1 MKKLSLVLSIV
12 LMMCIMVACGSG
24 EPATI
29 IDNEGNTVQMT
40 ADELK
45 AVYDENTERFE
56 DLYKGAA
63 IELIG
68 TVERVD
74 GRVVE
79 LKEGWDVELGKSW
92 RQSDVLESLNAGDKV
107 YVKSNILSAT
117 FVNVDIGGCKK
128 YGYYSDDTLKKTVL
142 RTVDDQEAYVNE
154 FTAAYEALSD
164 KEKDFFDSYAD
175 ELKEYVQDEGA
186 GDYTAIHAWSKDSNY
201 TYLYLEYQQPGSIWM
216 KVDMSEDGK
225 TFTAHNP
232 DSLNIPDGT
241 EPLLDDYEAVQDVI
255 NLYLYM

>member
-1 MKKLSLVLSIV
+1 MKKLSLALSIV

-40 ADELK
+40 
-45 AVYDENTERFE
+45 
-56 DLYKGAA
+56 
-63 IELIG
+63 
-68 TVERVD
+68 
-74 GRVVE
+74 
-79 LKEGWDVELGKSW
+79 
-92 RQSDVLESLNAGDKV
+92 
-107 YVKSNILSAT
+107 
-117 FVNVDIGGCKK
+117 
-128 YGYYSDDTLKKTVL
+128 
-142 RTVDDQEAYVNE
+142 
-154 FTAAYEALSD
+154 
-164 KEKDFFDSYAD
+164 AD

-241 EPLLDDYEAVQDVI
+241 EPLLDDYDAVQDVI